1 LGFFG
6 VLALSLGAVGVY
18 GVMAYAVGARRGEFS
33 LRMALGATGGA
44 VVRAALAGGLVPVV
58 VGLGVGLGGAW
69 ATTRLLA
76 GLLFGVAPMD
86 PRTLLA
92 AAVVLGSVASLAIWI
107 PVRRA
112 SQVDPGR
119 MLSGE

>member
-1 LGFFG
+1 
-6 VLALSLGAVGVY
+6 
-18 GVMAYAVGARRGEFS
+18 M
-33 LRMALGATGGA
+33 
-44 VVRAALAGGLVPVV
+44 

-69 ATTRLLA
+69 ATTRLLE

-86 PRTLLA
+86 TRTLLA
-92 AAVVLGSVASLAIWI
+92 AAVVLGAVASLAIWI
-107 PVRRA
+107 PARRA